1 MRCGTFFLTLKF
13 VVALPY
19 GSPVFTIAMPNLGSK
34 YTLAPLETAISHA
47 KPRARSG
54 VKEGRNLD
62 PPPPKPAKNLKN
74 LSLL

>member
-1 MRCGTFFLTLKF
+1 MLF
-13 VVALPY
+13 VDFCFNHL
-19 GSPVFTIAMPNLGSK
+19 F
-34 YTLAPLETAISHA
+34 ETAIFHA